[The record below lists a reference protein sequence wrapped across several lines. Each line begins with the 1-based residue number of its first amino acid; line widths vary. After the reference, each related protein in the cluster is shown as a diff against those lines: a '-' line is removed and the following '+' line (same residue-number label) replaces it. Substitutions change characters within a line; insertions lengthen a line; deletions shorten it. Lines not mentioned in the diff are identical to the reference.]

1 MNEPNE
7 KDSVF
12 LEKRRQLL
20 KLGAAG
26 VPMLL
31 TMKASAAQPLHSAL
45 DCAITI
51 PSGMCIMVGSDGAAW
66 ISTRYNYDGSKLT
79 NGKVKQFKSASEYV
93 LPAGSVPAR
102 YRPDGN
108 CPTDPCSSSGGSSG
122 DDDEGGHWGHHSQ
135 QESGFA
141 ALFDRLTLTRTAQAD
156 DTLYASD
163 WGHSGGE
170 GDDSDDGSSGCPTS
184 GGDDD
189 DNHDS
194 YSSNHWGSSDDNHDD
209 DEGGSSGSNDTSSCD
224 YKIYCFD
231 SSTQFQPGTFI
242 DANGNW
248 NLSGDLGLY
257 TIVAA
262 KYGEYYGT
270 YNNFPG
276 VSCMLSIMTYLNN
289 Q

>member
-31 TMKASAAQPLHSAL
+31 TMKASASQPLHSAL

-66 ISTRYNYDGSKLT
+66 ISASFNYDGSKLT
-79 NGKVKQFKSASEYV
+79 KNTVKRFKRASEYV
-93 LPAGSVPAR
+93 LPAGSIPTR
-102 YRPDGN
+102 YRPDDT
-108 CPTDPCSSSGGSSG
+108 CPTDPCSSGGSGGS
-122 DDDEGGHWGHHSQ
+122 DDDEGHWSRNNQ

-141 ALFDRLTLTRTAQAD
+141 SLLDRLTLTRAAHAD
-156 DTLYASD
+156 DVQYASS
-163 WGHSGGE
+163 WGSGG
-170 GDDSDDGSSGCPTS
+170 DDDDNDDGGSNCPTS

-194 YSSNHWGSSDDNHDD
+194 GSHHGDSDDGHDD
-209 DEGGSSGSNDTSSCD
+209 DDGGSSGGGDTSSCD
-224 YKIYCFD
+224 YKSYCVD
-231 SSTQFQPGTFI
+231 SATEYPPGTFL
-242 DANGNW
+242 DSSGNW